1 MTDNAETNVDSSSLF
16 ITDEFEKCILQMT
29 DEEFD
34 RRVVQLRRIKAENA
48 RLSIALNDPEGSLQN
63 KLNPNLLRAILVP
76 VHTHT
81 DLDNKAFS
89 GVAETVSRSY
99 SIGKEHHLL
108 QVRGVR
114 KRVEAECV
122 CDAYWWNCNMEVQYR
137 GLTGKVFNKGRHVLN
152 PRGTAPK
159 IKSGED
165 EFFVLFQRIAADLGL
180 GENVGVETK
189 LALIRLFWG
198 DNFMDHAI
206 MFDYRGDWTSDMSFR
221 DFLELKEAEN
231 SGQLAVTLPG

>member
-1 MTDNAETNVDSSSLF
+1 MTDNAETNMGSSSLF
-16 ITDEFEKCILQMT
+16 ITNEFEKCILQMT

-48 RLSIALNDPEGSLQN
+48 RLSAALNDPEGSLQN

-122 CDAYWWNCNMEVQYR
+122 CDAYWWNCNMEAQYR
-137 GLTGKVFNKGRHVLN
+137 GLTGKAFNKGRHVLN

-206 MFDYRGDWTSDMSFR
+206 MFDYRGDWTCDMSFR

>member
-1 MTDNAETNVDSSSLF
+1 
-16 ITDEFEKCILQMT
+16 
-29 DEEFD
+29 
-34 RRVVQLRRIKAENA
+34 
-48 RLSIALNDPEGSLQN
+48 
-63 KLNPNLLRAILVP
+63 
-76 VHTHT
+76 
-81 DLDNKAFS
+81 
-89 GVAETVSRSY
+89 
-99 SIGKEHHLL
+99 
-108 QVRGVR
+108 
-114 KRVEAECV
+114 
-122 CDAYWWNCNMEVQYR
+122 MEVQYR